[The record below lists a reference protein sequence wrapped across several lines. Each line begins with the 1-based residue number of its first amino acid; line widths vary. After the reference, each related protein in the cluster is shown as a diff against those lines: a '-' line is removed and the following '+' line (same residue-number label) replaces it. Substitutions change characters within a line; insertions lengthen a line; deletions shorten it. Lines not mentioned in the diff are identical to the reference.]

1 MLTLSKGGLKVLEI
15 PTRAWLHS
23 LGIGSGGLDQVPDT
37 AFAYLVTFDYVWL
50 QGVWQTGSLGIELDR
65 TSPER
70 RAEYDRILPDW
81 TVEDVVGSP
90 YAIYD
95 YRIAADL
102 GGEEALAG
110 FRRRL
115 APARL
120 LLDFVPNHMALDC
133 PWPESFFLHE
143 RATSAPEEADEVST
157 RASSVSRVEGPEQ
170 RRTSPRRLNGRDPYF
185 GPWPDTAQL
194 NYREEAMQRQLIE
207 VLCRI
212 ADMAD
217 GVRADMAMMVLHEVF
232 EWIWSGKAAET
243 QSAPPNQ
250 DEFWER
256 AIVAVR
262 QRRSD
267 FLFLAEVYWGY
278 ETRLQELGFHATYDK
293 KLYDLL
299 HERHLDHLRT
309 YLQQRPAAFHARSVH
324 FVENHDEPRAVHHFG
339 DRLVANAAAALS
351 FLLPGI
357 RLEFWGQAE
366 GRQTRLDVHLRRAAS
381 ESKVQNEAAQIC
393 FYRRLQDVLSLPIL
407 RHGIWVYDEEGP
419 RQHWRLITWNW
430 YLDES
435 MHLED
440 DTPTHLHVVANYS
453 DTAVCYRN
461 GYHRDLL
468 APEETVL
475 TSLPPWTVRV
485 LCDQSTESGH

>member
-15 PTRAWLHS
+15 PARAWLHS

-65 TSPER
+65 TLPER

-81 TVEDVVGSP
+81 TAEDVVGSP

-102 GGEEALAG
+102 GGEEALAV

-143 RATSAPEEADEVST
+143 RETSAPEEANEVST
-157 RASSVSRVEGPEQ
+157 RVSSVSRVEGPEQ
-170 RRTSPRRLNGRDPYF
+170 RQTSPRRLNGRDPYF

-243 QSAPPNQ
+243 QRAPPKQ

-256 AIVAVR
+256 AIAAVR
-262 QRRSD
+262 QRRPD

-278 ETRLQELGFHATYDK
+278 EMRLQELGFHATYDK

-381 ESKVQNEAAQIC
+381 ESRAQNEAAQVC

-453 DTAVCYRN
+453 DTTVCYRN

-468 APEETVL
+468 APEETIL
-475 TSLPPWTVRV
+475 TNLPPWTVRV